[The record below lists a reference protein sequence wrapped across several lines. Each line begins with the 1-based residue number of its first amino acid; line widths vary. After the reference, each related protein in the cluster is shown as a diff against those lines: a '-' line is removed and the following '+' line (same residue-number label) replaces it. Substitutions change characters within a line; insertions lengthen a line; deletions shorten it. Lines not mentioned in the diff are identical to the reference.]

1 MLDFKAILEE
11 ANKNYRQY
19 VVTGTNDRPTHVSK
33 EVEFMGK
40 SIVDALNKAIEEAS
54 DGE

>member
-1 MLDFKAILEE
+1 MLDFKTILEE
-11 ANKNYRQY
+11 ANKNYKQY

-40 SIVDALNKAIEEAS
+40 AIIDALNTAIVEAS
-54 DGE
+54 EGE